1 MSGKFK
7 WDIKKYFLRNILRK
21 KKDEKD
27 EIKKQEPYYN
37 AIIEN
42 INNKIE
48 QERKE
53 LEENQELKD
62 FLK

>member
-1 MSGKFK
+1 MYYNNKAG
-7 WDIKKYFLRNILRK
+7 FLRNLMKRK
-21 KKDEKD
+21 REEKE
-27 EIKKQEPYYN
+27 EIKKDEPYYN

-53 LEENQELKD
+53 LEENQELKE

>member
-7 WDIKKYFLRNILRK
+7 WDIEKYFLRNILRK